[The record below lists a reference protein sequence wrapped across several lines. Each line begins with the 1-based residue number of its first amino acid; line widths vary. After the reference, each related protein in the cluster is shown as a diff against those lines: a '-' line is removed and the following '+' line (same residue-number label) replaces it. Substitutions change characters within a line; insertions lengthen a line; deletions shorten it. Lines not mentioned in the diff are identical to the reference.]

1 MIFVRKTDQQLQL
14 ERAEAMAQRP
24 REPLTVSPY
33 RRVIQPK
40 RRVFLMGMTGLAGT
54 FLLPDKSRA
63 CQVVTTAAPSGFP
76 GQSTN
81 PVGYTAYSGYTGTL
95 TTGPGSFSNNGTYS
109 LFKFDGG
116 TSAVALGST
125 TGRTFNGCY
134 FGSSSGSGSQSVVTG
149 SGPITFNFC
158 TFGPSPSVVGGTFP
172 PQPPSGGGYSTWP
185 TGTTP
190 IAAASGYQY
199 GPISNGSSVP
209 AGGMTFNSCD
219 IWACGNGCV
228 FSHTNSSNPV
238 TYNNCWYHDP
248 RSGSTGDHEDG
259 FGDVQSAAN
268 DFIQSLT
275 INGCTVAMVGNT
287 QCLAMQTQST
297 TTLSNITI
305 TNNFWAGNQTILAV
319 GANNAAPFNPSPPPT
334 NYVFTGNVLGPT
346 PAAGGAIMNSSQAV
360 AFAMSGSGNKWRTNT
375 FAGGT
380 YPQVGTVTAGNFLWP
395 DVSAHATDWT
405 GAF

>member
-1 MIFVRKTDQQLQL
+1 MPMIFVRKTDQQLQL
-14 ERAEAMAQRP
+14 ERAEEMMRRP
-24 REPLTVSPY
+24 REPLVSLPY
-33 RRVIQPK
+33 RKLIEPK
-40 RRVFLMGMTGLAGT
+40 RRVFLMGLTGLAGT

-63 CQVVTTAAPSGFP
+63 CQVVTGGPTGFP

-95 TTGPGSFSNNGTYS
+95 TTGPGSFANNGTYS
-109 LFKFDGG
+109 LFEFDGG

-209 AGGMTFNSCD
+209 SGGMTFNSCD

-228 FSHTNSSNPV
+228 FSHTNGSNPV
-238 TYNNCWYHDP
+238 TYNNCWYHDA

-259 FGDVQSAAN
+259 FGDVQSATTG
-268 DFIQSLT
+268 DFVQFLT
-275 INGCTVAMVGNT
+275 INSCTAASVGNT
-287 QCLAMQTQST
+287 QALAMQTAGN
-297 TTLSNITI
+297 TLVDNLTI
-305 TNNFWAGNQTILAV
+305 TNNFWAGFGSTLQL
-319 GANNAAPFNPSPPPT
+319 GAIYTSATVT
-334 NYVFTGNVLGPT
+334 NYVFTGNVIGAT
-346 PAAGGAIMNSSQAV
+346 PAAASSVWQGSSNAL
-360 AFAMSGSGNKWRTNT
+360 FGTSGSGNKWRTNT

-380 YPQVGTVTAGNFLWP
+380 YTSIGTVAAGRFLWP
-395 DVSAHATDWT
+395 NGSNNATDWT